1 MATIAD
7 IEGIGPVFAEK
18 LAAAGV
24 NTVESLLEQ
33 AGAKAG
39 RVSLAAATGIDESS
53 ILTWVNHA
61 DLYRISGIG
70 SEFSQ
75 LLEATGVD
83 TVPELATRNAENLYA
98 ALQAKNE
105 QSHLVR
111 QLPSAA
117 QVEGFI
123 AQAGSLGRKVSH

>member
-24 NTVESLLEQ
+24 NTVEGLLEQ

-39 RVSLAAATGIDESS
+39 RVSLAAATGIDEGS

-83 TVPELATRNAENLYA
+83 TVPELATRNADNLYA

-105 QSHLVR
+105 ESHLVR

-117 QVEGFI
+117 QVADFI
-123 AQAGSLGRKVSH
+123 AQAGSLDRMVSH